1 MASLESVVVKPL
13 ITEKATTGTEKFN
26 RYGLQVNLKSNKNQI
41 KMAIEKLYDV
51 KVLNIKTSILPG
63 KMKRMGKSIAKTSKT
78 KKAFVQ
84 LEEGQKIEFF
94 KGI

>member
-26 RYGLQVNLKSNKNQI
+26 RYGFQVNLKSNKNQI